1 MSQIELI
8 LSRHGETEEN
18 KLHIMQGQL
27 PGHLSELG
35 KQQAKALAETLDK
48 EELDV
53 IVCSDLARH
62 SNGRRPAE
70 RIAAGGDSSSSRNG
84 LGHIYRES
92 CG

>member
-53 IVCSDLARH
+53 IVCSDLAR
-62 SNGRRPAE
+62 SYDTA
-70 RIAAGGDSSSSRNG
+70 IAAGGDSSSSRNG

-92 CG
+92 SG

>member
-35 KQQAKALAETLDK
+35 K
-48 EELDV
+48 
-53 IVCSDLARH
+53 H

-70 RIAAGGDSSSSRNG
+70 RITAGGDSSSSRNG

-92 CG
+92 SG

>member
-53 IVCSDLARH
+53 IVCSDLAR
-62 SNGRRPAE
+62 SYDTAMAE

-92 CG
+92 SG